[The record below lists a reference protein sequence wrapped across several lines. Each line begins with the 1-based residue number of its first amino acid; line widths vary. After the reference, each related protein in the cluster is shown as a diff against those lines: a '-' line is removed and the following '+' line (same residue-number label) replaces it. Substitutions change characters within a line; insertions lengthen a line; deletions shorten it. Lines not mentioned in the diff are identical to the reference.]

1 MERNMPYISHNRQ
14 TTAIFIPETYLPKM
28 PRILDLHNYEA
39 LKDTSTDEFAGALWI
54 EEGQGG
60 Y

>member
-1 MERNMPYISHNRQ
+1 MPDISHNRQ

-39 LKDTSTDEFAGALWI
+39 LKTRPQTSSPALS
-54 EEGQGG
+54 GLKKGSADFS
-60 Y
+60 

>member
-1 MERNMPYISHNRQ
+1 MPNISHNRQ

-39 LKDTSTDEFAGALWI
+39 LKTRPQTSSPALS
-54 EEGQGG
+54 GLKKGSADFS
-60 Y
+60 

>member
-1 MERNMPYISHNRQ
+1 MPDISYNRQ
-14 TTAIFIPETYLPKM
+14 TKAIFIPETYLPKM

-54 EEGQGG
+54 EEGQCGF
-60 Y
+60 